1 MFKSFLFAILLGV
14 VSIANA
20 EETKAPTVY
29 QELAESANVVL
40 RAAIEKATTAG
51 DFLEEQVPL
60 VVKELIAWKIV
71 GNLAFAFIMFFPS
84 PFIFVGVR
92 KHGFTQQETD
102 WNNDLTTPGLL
113 ALFNALPFMLGL
125 LGLFEGLKWVIA
137 PRVALIEYA
146 ASLVK

>member
-71 GNLAFAFIMFFPS
+71 GNLAFAFIMFLPS
-84 PFIFVGVR
+84 PFIFVSVR
-92 KHGFTQQETD
+92 KHGLTERVTD
-102 WNNDLTTPGLL
+102 WDNDLTTPGVLS
-113 ALFNALPFMLGL
+113 LFNLIPVALGL
-125 LGLFEGLKWVIA
+125 VGLFEGLKWLVA
-137 PRVALIEYA
+137 PRAALIEYA